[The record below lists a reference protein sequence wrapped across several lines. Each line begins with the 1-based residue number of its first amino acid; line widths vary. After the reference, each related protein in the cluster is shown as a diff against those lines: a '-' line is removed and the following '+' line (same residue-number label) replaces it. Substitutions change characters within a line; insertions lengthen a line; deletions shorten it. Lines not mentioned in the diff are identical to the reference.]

1 MSAVLNRLRA
11 PLNPVVAGVVCGL
24 FLLGTLAVMIES
36 RASVL
41 RNGVEI
47 ILKTEPIDPR
57 DLMRGDYVRLGYGE
71 GISVI
76 KEDLVSGEWP
86 EEDTVQPIWA
96 VLSTGED
103 GLHEAREVHFSRPVE
118 VEEGDVVMRSLPV
131 RIRADRSD
139 QRTNTINRTRFG
151 IERYYVPEGE
161 GLEIEKARNEG
172 RTTVA
177 VRVSEA
183 GDAQIARLMID
194 GITLYEEP
202 LY

>member
-11 PLNPVVAGVVCGL
+11 PLNPVVAAVVCGL

-76 KEDLVSGEWP
+76 KEELVSGEWP
-86 EEDTVQPIWA
+86 EEDTVQPIWV
-96 VLSTGED
+96 VLSAGED

-151 IERYYVPEGE
+151 IERYYVPEGQ
-161 GLEIEKARNEG
+161 GLAIEQARNEG

>member
-1 MSAVLNRLRA
+1 MSTVLNRLRA

-47 ILKTEPIDPR
+47 VLKTEPIDPR

-86 EEDTVQPIWA
+86 EEDTVQPIWV
-96 VLSTGED
+96 VLSAGED

-151 IERYYVPEGE
+151 IERYYVPEGQ
-161 GLEIEKARNEG
+161 GLVIEQARNEG

>member
-1 MSAVLNRLRA
+1 MSAVLDRLRA

-36 RASVL
+36 RASIL
-41 RNGVEI
+41 RDGVEV
-47 ILKTEPIDPR
+47 ILKSEPIDPR
-57 DLMRGDYVRLGYGE
+57 DLMRGDYVRLGYGG
-71 GISVI
+71 GISVVE
-76 KEDLVSGEWP
+76 EDLVTGDWP
-86 EEDTVQPIWA
+86 ERDTVQPIWV
-96 VLSTGED
+96 VLSAGED
-103 GLHEAREVHFSRPVE
+103 GLHTAREVRFSRPVE

-131 RIRADRSD
+131 RIRVAGNGRQTSVIDPP
-139 QRTNTINRTRFG
+139 RFG

-183 GDAQIARLMID
+183 GDPQIARLMID
-194 GITLYEEP
+194 GETLYKEP

>member
-1 MSAVLNRLRA
+1 MSAVLKRLRT
-11 PLNPVVAGVVCGL
+11 PLNPIVAGVVCGL

-47 ILKTEPIDPR
+47 ILKSEPIDPR
-57 DLMRGDYVRLGYGE
+57 DLMRGDYVRLGYGQ

-76 KEDLVSGEWP
+76 PDEMVRGEWP
-86 EEDTVQPIWA
+86 EQDTVQPVWV
-96 VLSTGED
+96 VLSAGEE
-103 GLHEAREVHFSRPVE
+103 GLFAAREVRFSRPAE

-131 RIRADRSD
+131 RIRVARNGQGPNVIDRP
-139 QRTNTINRTRFG
+139 RFG

-177 VRVSEA
+177 VRVSQA

-194 GITLYEEP
+194 GETLYEEP

>member
-1 MSAVLNRLRA
+1 MSAVLVRLRA
-11 PLNPVVAGVVCGL
+11 PLNPFVAGVVCGL

-41 RNGVEI
+41 RNGVEVV
-47 ILKTEPIDPR
+47 LKSEPIDPR
-57 DLMRGDYVRLGYGE
+57 DLMRGDYVRLGYGQ

-76 KEDLVSGEWP
+76 GEDLVNDDWP
-86 EEDTVQPIWA
+86 DQDTVQPVWVI
-96 VLSTGED
+96 LSAGED
-103 GLHEAREVHFSRPVE
+103 GLHAAREVRFSRPAE
-118 VEEGDVVMRSLPV
+118 IEEGDVVMRSLPV
-131 RIRADRSD
+131 RIRVATNGRGANVIDRP
-139 QRTNTINRTRFG
+139 RFG

-183 GDAQIARLMID
+183 GDPQIARLMID
-194 GITLYEEP
+194 GETLYEEP